1 MNKIKIK
8 NIDIQ
13 GIRGV
18 KETLSIPLQGRSII
32 IYGDNGSGKS
42 SISDSI
48 EWFFKDDVRHLSSME
63 IDLKFALRN
72 TSLTDTENSKV
83 SVTLTNDSL
92 NSQKSLILKKGKL
105 IPEHQNSSIDFNNYL
120 ASTSK
125 ENLLLRYQYL
135 TEFIDKTKGEKLKS
149 LSDVIGYSEVNKI
162 KDVLRK
168 VYSSIKTEL
177 KNQNFENQINTQK
190 EILKEKIGAVVSL
203 EQNLL
208 EKVTDIIKP
217 LNLNIE
223 LKSVNDLDILLLK
236 IKSPLNN
243 PQLLEL
249 KFLENIK
256 NSLTTLNHEISLV
269 DTEYSKYF
277 DEFNLLA
284 SDVQSI
290 MQTFLAEML
299 KASQTVLERGYHKD
313 DSCPLCLHPNKRDA
327 LLLDIRKRLKEIEE
341 SSKKKASYDNAKQT
355 VIHISSERIKRLE
368 LLKSESLLNEP
379 SNAQIK
385 NGIELLAN
393 KLNNYLHSGNEKV
406 TSGIKIKNPK
416 ELLIKNEDF
425 DFLNEITLRID
436 STKKALEKDNTT
448 TIYSNISAS
457 KDAFIRIKRF
467 EIEKLKLEK
476 QKNSLEI
483 VFNEFVKKQKEALEN
498 FINVFSDTINEYYQ
512 YMNPGEQ
519 FDEIKIVTMGEEDDL
534 VGITIQYKYNNNWVS
549 PPQMYFSESHLNCFG
564 ISFFLASLEAFNKEN
579 KFIILDDII
588 SSFDANHRK
597 LFADLLLEKFSE
609 YQIILLTHEI
619 NWFEYVRN
627 AVKNKNWLIK
637 VVKWT
642 DLKETHFEEPPLNL
656 KSKIVAKIS
665 DNNVDKLGNYIRE
678 YLEGTLKQ
686 ISINLE
692 VRVKYLSNE
701 RNEDR
706 MAFEL
711 LSELKSRI
719 SKSTAFGIHL
729 TLFERTLNSIFIG
742 NKDSHDSKYMPSM
755 GDFKAFWKMF
765 KTLRIC
771 SFVAVATLR
780 FI

>member
-18 KETLSIPLQGRSII
+18 KDTLSIPLQERSII

-48 EWFFKDDVRHLSSME
+48 EWFFNDDVRHLSSME
-63 IDLKFALRN
+63 IDLKQALRN
-72 TSLTDTENSKV
+72 TNLSDSESSNV
-83 SVTLTNDSL
+83 SITLSNASL
-92 NSQKSLILKKGKL
+92 NSQKSIILKKGKL
-105 IPEHQNSSIDFNNYL
+105 IPEQQNSSIDFRNYL
-120 ASTSK
+120 SSTSK

-203 EQNLL
+203 EKNLL
-208 EKVTDIIKP
+208 EKVNEIIKP

-223 LKSVNDLDILLLK
+223 LKSVNDLDALLLK

-243 PQLLEL
+243 PQLMEL

-256 NSLTTLNHEISLV
+256 NNLTTLNQEIGLV

-277 DEFNLLA
+277 YEFNLLA

-299 KASQTVLERGYHKD
+299 KAGQIVLEKGYHKD
-313 DSCPLCLHPNKRDA
+313 DSCPLCLQPNKKDA
-327 LLLDIRKRLKEIEE
+327 LLLEIRNRLKEIEE

-355 VIHISSERIKRLE
+355 IIKISIERIKRLE
-368 LLKSESLLNEP
+368 LLCSESLLNDP
-379 SNAQIK
+379 SNQQIK
-385 NGIELLAN
+385 NGIEALTT
-393 KLNNYLHSGNEKV
+393 KLNSYLQYGNEKV
-406 TSGIKIKNPK
+406 TSGIKIKDPK
-416 ELLIKNEDF
+416 ELLITNEDF
-425 DFLNEITLRID
+425 KFLNEITLRIAGA
-436 STKKALEKDNTT
+436 KKALEKDNTT
-448 TIYSNISAS
+448 TIYSNISAT
-457 KDAFIRIKRF
+457 KDAFIRIKKF

-483 VFNEFVKKQKEALEN
+483 VFNEFVKNQKEALEN
-498 FINVFSDTINEYYQ
+498 FINVFSGTINKYYQ

-519 FDEIKIVTMGEEDDL
+519 FDEIKIVTMGEDDDL
-534 VGITIQYKYNNNWVS
+534 VGITIEYKYNNNWVS

-564 ISFFLASLEAFNKEN
+564 ISFFLASIEAFNKEN
-579 KFIILDDII
+579 SFLILDDII

-597 LFADLLLEKFSE
+597 RFADL
-609 YQIILLTHEI
+609 
-619 NWFEYVRN
+619 
-627 AVKNKNWLIK
+627 
-637 VVKWT
+637 
-642 DLKETHFEEPPLNL
+642 
-656 KSKIVAKIS
+656 
-665 DNNVDKLGNYIRE
+665 
-678 YLEGTLKQ
+678 
-686 ISINLE
+686 
-692 VRVKYLSNE
+692 
-701 RNEDR
+701 
-706 MAFEL
+706 
-711 LSELKSRI
+711 
-719 SKSTAFGIHL
+719 
-729 TLFERTLNSIFIG
+729 
-742 NKDSHDSKYMPSM
+742 
-755 GDFKAFWKMF
+755 
-765 KTLRIC
+765 
-771 SFVAVATLR
+771 
-780 FI
+780 